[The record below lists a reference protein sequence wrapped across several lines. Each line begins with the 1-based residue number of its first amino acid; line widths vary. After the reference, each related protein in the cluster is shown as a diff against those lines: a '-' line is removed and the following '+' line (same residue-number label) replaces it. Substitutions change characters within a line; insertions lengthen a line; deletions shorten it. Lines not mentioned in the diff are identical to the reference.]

1 MTLKFCDKTKTPYT
15 QIQIH
20 VFLKMRIA
28 FLCFSLL
35 STSKWH
41 FQVPKKQG
49 FENGPKNRV
58 FE

>member
-1 MTLKFCDKTKTPYT
+1 MTQKFCDKTKTPYS
-15 QIQIH
+15 QIHIH
-20 VFLKMRIA
+20 VFLNLRIA

-49 FENGPKNRV
+49 FENGPQSGV